1 MAPKFDES
9 DFVDTDYQSAKS
21 QSTVSP
27 SQTNPEP
34 GFPNRLP
41 TREEL
46 EARVSE
52 TQQRLA
58 ELKRAQEPLERERA
72 ALEEARRRRVELQT
86 GREEMTHHLTRGIGL
101 LEKAEMDA
109 RMNAEQMAKTLSALH
124 DALAGVQAIHEET
137 WNQENWNVELTRALT
152 TIENSRMEWN
162 QALLKW
168 PLLSGELLASNP
180 QKGPTGSTASFWEE
194 KSFGQLCQ
202 LGFALTWPVALVGLL
217 GLGILLL
224 LRFR

>member
-1 MAPKFDES
+1 MAQKFDGS
-9 DFVDTDYQSAKS
+9 DFVDAEYQSARL
-21 QSTVSP
+21 QSAAASP
-27 SQTNPEP
+27 THASP
-34 GFPNRLP
+34 GFLSRLP

-46 EARVSE
+46 ETRVGE

-58 ELKRAQEPLERERA
+58 ELKRAQEVLERERV

-86 GREEMTHHLTRGIGL
+86 GREEMLQHLTRGIGL
-101 LEKAEMDA
+101 LEKGEWDA
-109 RMNAEQMAKTLSALH
+109 RTSAEQMAKSLAALRE
-124 DALAGVQAIHEET
+124 ALTVVQAIREEA

-168 PLLSGELLASNP
+168 PLLTPGAADSAAPKRTPASM
-180 QKGPTGSTASFWEE
+180 TAFWEE
-194 KSFGQLCQ
+194 KSFGQLCK

-217 GLGILLL
+217 GVGLLL
-224 LRFR
+224 ILRFR

>member
-21 QSTVSP
+21 QPAASL
-27 SQTNPEP
+27 SQAN
-34 GFPNRLP
+34 NDSSVLHRLP

-46 EARVSE
+46 EARVTE

-58 ELKRAQEPLERERA
+58 ELKRAQEQLERERA

-86 GREEMTHHLTRGIGL
+86 GREEMSQNLTRGLGL

-109 RMNAEQMAKTLSALH
+109 RMSAEQMAKTLSALR
-124 DALAGVQAIHEET
+124 DAHASVQAIHEET

-168 PLLSGELLASNP
+168 PLLSGENLASNP
-180 QKGPTGSTASFWEE
+180 QKKPAGSMDSFWEE
-194 KSFGQLCQ
+194 KSFAQLCK